1 MKFINCILFFFFC
14 NLITAQPK
22 QDVQLGQE
30 YYINGDFEKALF
42 YYKKIYKKDDSKIF
56 YTRYLDCLIKT
67 DDKKGAEK
75 LMQKRIKAEN
85 QNIDLKL
92 NLAQFY
98 LDEQKEEKANAIFEK
113 ILKNVNYNLNDIQK
127 TYKSFVAVN
136 QLFWAKK
143 TLDQARQK
151 NKTGTLLNKD
161 FASLYSLMG
170 EEDKMIKE
178 MFDLVNDDSF
188 YKNEVIK
195 FFIPRINF
203 NNKESSLFNKFKTE
217 LLKRNQ
223 KNSDKIVYTELLI
236 WFFIQSEN
244 YNAALTQSIGLDKR
258 FNLRGE
264 QVVNIG
270 KLFLNN
276 KHYNSAKKAF
286 SYVISLGKENESY
299 HYAESLKL
307 KCLFLDITETNQYNQ
322 EDLNTCI
329 SEFQKIIKKQGNNR
343 KNIPLIIQLSHI
355 YAFYANSPDP
365 AMESLNNALEFP
377 YMSDMQKA
385 EIKMKLADINVVMG
399 DIWEASL
406 LYMQIEEDF
415 KFESIGEQAKYK
427 NAKIFYYNGE
437 FEYAQSQLNILKE
450 STSKLIAND
459 AMELSVLIT
468 ENYGADSNYIAMNWF
483 AKAELLIAQHLYI
496 DAFLTFDTI
505 ARVYPASGLKDEIL
519 YRKGKA
525 MEEQGKWSDAL
536 SYYQKLIENHAFDI
550 LADNALFRIGDI
562 YHFKIKDIQKASES
576 YKRIMVE
583 YPGSLYTTEARKR
596 FRILRG
602 DKISDDN
609 PEYRKWNN

>member
-1 MKFINCILFFFFC
+1 MKFINCILFFFLC

-127 TYKSFVAVN
+127 TYKSFVAIN

-276 KHYNSAKKAF
+276 KHYNSAKKIIE
-286 SYVISLGKENESY
+286 ISNV
-299 HYAESLKL
+299 
-307 KCLFLDITETNQYNQ
+307 N
-322 EDLNTCI
+322 NT
-329 SEFQKIIKKQGNNR
+329 S
-343 KNIPLIIQLSHI
+343 
-355 YAFYANSPDP
+355 
-365 AMESLNNALEFP
+365 
-377 YMSDMQKA
+377 
-385 EIKMKLADINVVMG
+385 
-399 DIWEASL
+399 
-406 LYMQIEEDF
+406 
-415 KFESIGEQAKYK
+415 
-427 NAKIFYYNGE
+427 
-437 FEYAQSQLNILKE
+437 
-450 STSKLIAND
+450 
-459 AMELSVLIT
+459 
-468 ENYGADSNYIAMNWF
+468 
-483 AKAELLIAQHLYI
+483 
-496 DAFLTFDTI
+496 
-505 ARVYPASGLKDEIL
+505 
-519 YRKGKA
+519 
-525 MEEQGKWSDAL
+525 
-536 SYYQKLIENHAFDI
+536 
-550 LADNALFRIGDI
+550 
-562 YHFKIKDIQKASES
+562 
-576 YKRIMVE
+576 
-583 YPGSLYTTEARKR
+583 
-596 FRILRG
+596 
-602 DKISDDN
+602 
-609 PEYRKWNN
+609 